1 MYIIRCLDTKK
12 IYILFVIKTK
22 LNYFQ
27 TKNIDTNV
35 QNQDKS
41 KDNNNDRQLTYPF
54 EPLAQETTNNRNY
67 KFDYNYQ

>member
-12 IYILFVIKTK
+12 IYIFVIKPK

-27 TKNIDTNV
+27 TKNNDTNV
-35 QNQDKS
+35 QNQDES

-54 EPLAQETTNNRNY
+54 EPLAQVNY
-67 KFDYNYQ
+67 K